1 MSSDDTKISEF
12 NKYEKFDK
20 TPSIVYADLESLN
33 EWINNNHGKIS
44 TTKVCEHIPSGFSM
58 PSILPFKDIED
69 KHNGYRSKGYMK
81 KFCECLKK
89 HARKIINFKK
99 KNMKLLTNEQQESY
113 ESAKIFYI
121 CKEKFEKKYAKYR
134 SIIKL

>member
-1 MSSDDTKISEF
+1 
-12 NKYEKFDK
+12 
-20 TPSIVYADLESLN
+20 
-33 EWINNNHGKIS
+33 
-44 TTKVCEHIPSGFSM
+44 M

-69 KHNGYRSKGYMK
+69 KHYGYISKGYMK

-134 SIIKL
+134 NIIKL